1 MQQGAGAV
9 FRPPFREAS
18 EQLLD
23 ALEMDGEFPLARYF
37 LGLVYLQTG
46 QFAEA
51 AEEFEKARETTNGH
65 PAATAGLVAAMAHS
79 GKKAGAKRL
88 LADLQKQADAVQG
101 IQYYVAV
108 AWLRFGDKARALQWL
123 EKACD
128 ERSVSVPNISADPI
142 WDTLRSAPAFKHLLR
157 RVGLKSI

>member
-1 MQQGAGAV
+1 MRSSKSLCAQ
-9 FRPPFREAS
+9 R
-18 EQLLD
+18 
-23 ALEMDGEFPLARYF
+23 ARD
-37 LGLVYLQTG
+37 
-46 QFAEA
+46 
-51 AEEFEKARETTNGH
+51 TTNGH

-123 EKACD
+123 EKAYQ
-128 ERSVSVPNISADPI
+128 ERSNSMAYLGVDPLV
-142 WDTLRSAPAFKHLLR
+142 DPLRSDPRFQDLLR
-157 RVGLKSI
+157 RIGLEK